1 MDDEAAE
8 VIAPIHNAGGGPLA
22 MYAPDDMHELD
33 VGECREPTLYLTA
46 QGTVITA
53 QLAPGL

>member
-1 MDDEAAE
+1 MEAVDYINRE
-8 VIAPIHNAGGGPLA
+8 HGKGGDGPLA

-33 VGECREPTLYLTA
+33 VGECRESPLYLTA
-46 QGTVITA
+46 QGTAITA